1 MNWAD
6 LSKLFVTWRFMTSD
20 RDYNFTN
27 KDLRNRSFKGRNLKG
42 SNFSGSDIRGCDFS
56 YAILAGAN
64 FERVRTGITFNR
76 VILGAIIAIFT
87 IILTANAVLRTVF
100 PSLGEP
106 VLGKNWSY
114 IIALIVSLG
123 ISGAGSGI
131 ITFIIPQLSKLTFVL
146 SATASATF
154 IGFVYAGL
162 AADKNPQIA
171 ILGATIGGLLMAFYT
186 LRFPSRIVAVAVAS
200 AGAVTG
206 YGLAFWLWT
215 LALSS
220 LTGQQFLWGIGLT
233 MLSLT
238 YLALTFN
245 SLILTFKGINKYAAT
260 CFINADL
267 SNAVFDS
274 AILKNTDFSRTI
286 GIKITSMWNW
296 IVNSN

>member
-1 MNWAD
+1 
-6 LSKLFVTWRFMTSD
+6 MTSD
-20 RDYNFTN
+20 RSYNFSN

-42 SNFSGSDIRGCDFS
+42 ANFSGADIRGCDFS

-64 FERVRTGITFNR
+64 FEGVRTGITFNR
-76 VILGAIIAIFT
+76 VILGEIIAIFT

-106 VLGKNWSY
+106 VGGKNWSY
-114 IIALIVSLG
+114 IVALILSLG

-131 ITFIIPQLSKLTFVL
+131 INVIIPQLSKLVFVL
-146 SATASATF
+146 SATASGTF

-186 LRFPSRIVAVAVAS
+186 LKFSSRIVAVAVAS
-200 AGAVTG
+200 AGAITG

-215 LALSS
+215 VALSY
-220 LTGQQFLWGIGLT
+220 LTGKQLVWGIGLT

-238 YLALTFN
+238 YLVLTLN
-245 SLILTFKGINKYAAT
+245 SLVLTFKGIKKYAGT
-260 CFINADL
+260 SFINADL
-267 SNAVFDS
+267 TNAVFDS
-274 AILKNTDFSRTI
+274 AWKNTDI
-286 GIKITSMWNW
+286 
-296 IVNSN
+296 